1 MEKKILR
8 VRIDTKDEKAF
19 TKLVLEEHLDM
30 AGERREKDGKMVGEA
45 YVISTQLEKLRRSG
59 IGVTVLDEDANR
71 TGMQR
76 QKQVSSVNRFALGER
91 SPTPPRGFGKK
102 E

>member
-8 VRIDTKDEKAF
+8 VRIDTKDKNAF

-30 AGERREKDGKMVGEA
+30 AGEHREKDGKIVGEA
-45 YVISTQLEKLRRSG
+45 YVPSTQLEKLRRSG
-59 IGVTVLDEDANR
+59 IGITVLDEDANR

-91 SPTPPRGFGKK
+91 GPPKGFGKK